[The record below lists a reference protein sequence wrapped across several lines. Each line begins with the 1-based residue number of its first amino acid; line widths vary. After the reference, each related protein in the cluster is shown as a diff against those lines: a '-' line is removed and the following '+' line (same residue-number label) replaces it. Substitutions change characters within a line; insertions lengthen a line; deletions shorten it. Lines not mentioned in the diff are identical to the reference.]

1 MGQEKMEGG
10 RRKRSL
16 KNIAHKACFLG
27 RVRGGIYR
35 ILYSVLLQPSTVYP
49 RRGGGGGRGCGSL
62 SPGGGGNCAHSW
74 RSSPASAFFF
84 LGMVGGNGGP
94 LLSNEGHARKR
105 ERIRRKEEGQ

>member
-1 MGQEKMEGG
+1 M
-10 RRKRSL
+10 
-16 KNIAHKACFLG
+16 
-27 RVRGGIYR
+27 VVY
-35 ILYSVLLQPSTVYP
+35 TVYYIVFFFSP
-49 RRGGGGGRGCGSL
+49 VQCTQGEGGRGCGSL